1 MDHRGDGKEEK
12 KHQYTCSA
20 AILMILLAVSLAAAL
35 GILVVSLVAVLAP
48 YLAQPQ
54 PASASAAVR
63 PSVHV
68 GFNLT
73 TETYNDLY
81 SKLHRVLTEPSNP
94 PYDPTNVRGRYVL
107 GEKRRPDFFAEP
119 LRWIMVDLV
128 VGGDGGK
135 GRSETKTTTT
145 TLALPDDD
153 LRIIG
158 FANGAGHWHLMPD
171 FAGGL
176 PGPVTTLPISH
187 NYADLIDGGNKNLWK
202 VPLGKQSAMEAVVT
216 LASYDAATT
225 TVEELRRAYVR
236 LQVMISEAL
245 RFRAIRKVFG
255 GRGRWEEESFIG
267 PDQAEYVPYW
277 GQLSHALVRWQQS
290 GFRHWPDPDSDLG
303 KSFKDINI
311 SNAKDAWNIVDFLGR
326 P

>member
-1 MDHRGDGKEEK
+1 
-12 KHQYTCSA
+12 
-20 AILMILLAVSLAAAL
+20 
-35 GILVVSLVAVLAP
+35 
-48 YLAQPQ
+48 
-54 PASASAAVR
+54 
-63 PSVHV
+63 
-68 GFNLT
+68 
-73 TETYNDLY
+73 
-81 SKLHRVLTEPSNP
+81 
-94 PYDPTNVRGRYVL
+94 
-107 GEKRRPDFFAEP
+107 
-119 LRWIMVDLV
+119 MVDLV
-128 VGGDGGK
+128 VGDGGE
-135 GRSETKTTTT
+135 GRSETKTTTTT

-187 NYADLIDGGNKNLWK
+187 NYADLIDGGNENLWK